1 MRTNFIHLTLGF
13 GHVVKVAYILML
25 TLAFTACTTSLK
37 SKVAGNLNHISEQQ
51 QTVAILPVEV
61 TKKDQ
66 KETGKMLRQ
75 GLYSHLKASNF
86 NLLERYVVDGLL
98 KQNNLTNPADFLKIN
113 PMRFAEILG
122 ADAVLISR
130 VNKVERSYLIIHSSI
145 EIGVS
150 AQLVDTRTGEIL
162 WRAEQTEQD
171 YQGIAKIPTGISSAV
186 LGPIKFVTNK
196 LNLRRLTSKLVNKLT
211 AIVKNPD
218 GAEKKDTFEEP
229 LIAQATTRDL
239 DKIKTVNNLET
250 EWTKDSDAY
259 TKLAL
264 PSKTQKNF
272 QKGISSSQRIFVPE
286 TKTILPNRIN
296 WIPRKKN
303 LQRVAQEPQTRIQTH
318 PDTLT
323 RASNITSTQKSSL
336 SEPHH
341 RYTVQVGAYKTEA
354 NANQM
359 VSRLVEKGYKV
370 QIKPDM
376 KDGAPLFKVHIDE
389 FNSKK
394 QAHKLAEKF
403 TTKENLSSFVTA
415 IRLK

>member
-1 MRTNFIHLTLGF
+1 MRTNFIRLTMGF
-13 GHVVKVAYILML
+13 RHVVKVAYILML
-25 TLAFTACTTSLK
+25 TLAFSACTTSLK

-66 KETGKMLRQ
+66 KETGRMLRQ

-98 KQNNLTNPADFLKIN
+98 KQNDLTNPADFLKIN

-122 ADAVLISR
+122 VDAVLISR

-218 GAEKKDTFEEP
+218 DAEKKDTFEEP
-229 LIAQATTRDL
+229 LIASATTRDL
-239 DKIKTVNNLET
+239 DKIKMVNNLET
-250 EWTKDSDAY
+250 EWTKDSDVY
-259 TKLAL
+259 TKLTI
-264 PSKTQKNF
+264 PNETQKNF
-272 QKGISSSQRIFVPE
+272 QKKISSTQRRFVPE
-286 TKTILPNRIN
+286 TKTILPNGVN
-296 WIPRKKN
+296 WVPRKKN
-303 LQRVAQEPQTRIQTH
+303 LQTVPQEPQVRI
-318 PDTLT
+318 
-323 RASNITSTQKSSL
+323 L
-336 SEPHH
+336 SEPH
-341 RYTVQVGAYKTEA
+341 RYTIQVGAFKTKE

-359 VSRLVEKGYKV
+359 VSRLLEKGYQV
-370 QIKPDM
+370 YIKSDM
-376 KDGAPLFKVHIDE
+376 KDGAPLFKVHVDE

-394 QAHKLAEKF
+394 QANKISEKF
-403 TTKENLSSFVTA
+403 TTKENLSNFVTA
-415 IRLK
+415 ISIK

>member
-1 MRTNFIHLTLGF
+1 
-13 GHVVKVAYILML
+13 ML

-218 GAEKKDTFEEP
+218 GAEKEDTFEEP
-229 LIAQATTRDL
+229 LIASATTRDL

-259 TKLAL
+259 TKLTL

-272 QKGISSSQRIFVPE
+272 QKGISSIRQRFVPE
-286 TKTILPNRIN
+286 TETILPNRVN
-296 WIPRKKN
+296 WVPRKKN
-303 LQRVAQEPQTRIQTH
+303 FQAVDQEPQARILTH
-318 PDTLT
+318 LDTLA
-323 RASNITSTQKSSL
+323 RASKKSPL
-336 SEPHH
+336 SEPHI
-341 RYTVQVGAYKTEA
+341 YTVQVGAYKTED

-359 VSRLVEKGYKV
+359 VRRLVEKGY
-370 QIKPDM
+370 QAHIKPDM
-376 KDGAPLFKVHIDE
+376 KNGAPLFKVHVDE

-403 TTKENLSSFVTA
+403 TTKENISSFVTA
-415 IRLK
+415 IRIR

>member
-1 MRTNFIHLTLGF
+1 MRTNFISLTLGF
-13 GHVVKVAYILML
+13 RHVIKVAYILML

-75 GLYSHLKASNF
+75 GLYSHLKESNF

-218 GAEKKDTFEEP
+218 GAEKKETFEEP
-229 LIAQATTRDL
+229 LIASATTRDL

-259 TKLAL
+259 TKLTH
-264 PSKTQKNF
+264 PSKTQMNF
-272 QKGISSSQRIFVPE
+272 QKGISSTRRRFVPQTE
-286 TKTILPNRIN
+286 TILPNRIN
-296 WIPRKKN
+296 WVPRKKN
-303 LQRVAQEPQTRIQTH
+303 LQTVPQEPQTSILSH
-318 PDTLT
+318 PDTLA
-323 RASNITSTQKSSL
+323 RASSITSTQKSPL
-336 SEPHH
+336 SEPH
-341 RYTVQVGAYKTEA
+341 RFTVQVGAYKTEA
-354 NANQM
+354 NANEM
-359 VSRLVEKGYKV
+359 VSRLLKKGYQV
-370 QIKPDM
+370 HIKPDI
-376 KDGAPLFKVHIDE
+376 KNGSPLFKVHIDE

-403 TTKENLSSFVTA
+403 TTKENLSNFVTG
-415 IRLK
+415 ISIK

>member
-13 GHVVKVAYILML
+13 RHVIKVAYILML

-37 SKVAGNLNHISEQQ
+37 SKVAGNLNDISGQQ

-130 VNKVERSYLIIHSSI
+130 VNKVERSYIIIHSSI

-171 YQGIAKIPTGISSAV
+171 YQGVAKIPTGISSAI

-211 AIVKNPD
+211 AIVKNPA

-229 LIAQATTRDL
+229 LIASATSRDL
-239 DKIKTVNNLET
+239 DKIKTINNLET

-259 TKLAL
+259 TKITP
-264 PSKTQKNF
+264 PSKTQKNV
-272 QKGISSSQRIFVPE
+272 QKGISSSQRRFVPE
-286 TKTILPNRIN
+286 TERILPNRIN
-296 WIPRKKN
+296 WVPRKKN
-303 LQRVAQEPQTRIQTH
+303 LQVVAQEPQAKILKQS
-318 PDTLT
+318 DTLSS
-323 RASNITSTQKSSL
+323 ASGVKSAKKFSL
-336 SEPHH
+336 SEPH
-341 RYTVQVGAYKTEA
+341 RYTIQVGAYKTET
-354 NANQM
+354 NASQM
-359 VSRLVEKGYKV
+359 VSRLLEKGY
-370 QIKPDM
+370 QAHIKPDI
-376 KDGAPLFKVHIDE
+376 KNGTPLFKVHVDE
-389 FNSKK
+389 FNSKE
-394 QAHKLAEKF
+394 QAYKLAERF
-403 TTKENLSSFVTA
+403 TSKENLSNFVTETS
-415 IRLK
+415 IK

>member
-1 MRTNFIHLTLGF
+1 MRTNFISLTLGF
-13 GHVVKVAYILML
+13 RHVVKVAYILML

-259 TKLAL
+259 TKLA
-264 PSKTQKNF
+264 
-272 QKGISSSQRIFVPE
+272 R
-286 TKTILPNRIN
+286 
-296 WIPRKKN
+296 
-303 LQRVAQEPQTRIQTH
+303 
-318 PDTLT
+318 D
-323 RASNITSTQKSSL
+323 
-336 SEPHH
+336 
-341 RYTVQVGAYKTEA
+341 
-354 NANQM
+354 
-359 VSRLVEKGYKV
+359 
-370 QIKPDM
+370 
-376 KDGAPLFKVHIDE
+376 
-389 FNSKK
+389 
-394 QAHKLAEKF
+394 
-403 TTKENLSSFVTA
+403 
-415 IRLK
+415 